1 MTQTKIFA
9 AEMSCTA
16 KTEPALKPTI
26 TVTPATR
33 RSMQNAAQLKT
44 QTNIRVAAYCR
55 VSTSAEGQQTSYTRQ
70 KSFYSTLISEHP
82 GWTLAGIYADADASG
97 TNTDHRL
104 NFQRMIEDCKNGKID
119 YIITKSISRFARN
132 TVDTLKYVRVLK
144 QLSPAIGIYFE
155 KENVDTLNATGE
167 LLLTI
172 LSALAQ
178 DESRSISD
186 NVRWSYAKKFQSGI
200 AHCNLKGM
208 MGYDKG
214 ENGQWLINE
223 QQAEIVRPQGC

>member
-16 KTEPALKPTI
+16 GTEPALKPTI

-33 RSMQNAAQLKT
+33 RSMQNAAPLKT

-55 VSTSAEGQQTSYTRQ
+55 VSTSDEGQQTSYTRQ

-82 GWTLAGIYADADASG
+82 GWTLAGIYADSDASG

-132 TVDTLKYVRVLK
+132 TVDTLNYE
-144 QLSPAIGIYFE
+144 IG
-155 KENVDTLNATGE
+155 
-167 LLLTI
+167 
-172 LSALAQ
+172 
-178 DESRSISD
+178 R
-186 NVRWSYAKKFQSGI
+186 
-200 AHCNLKGM
+200 AH
-208 MGYDKG
+208 
-214 ENGQWLINE
+214 
-223 QQAEIVRPQGC
+223 V